1 MCRLT
6 KSKDEYFALTND
18 FTTTAD
24 EGSVIKLRDEY
35 RHVQHNLRAAAMKE
49 HKKLYDDIPLPLA
62 DHSMVIY

>member
-6 KSKDEYFALTND
+6 KSKDEHFALTND

-35 RHVQHNLRAAAMKE
+35 RYMQHNLRAAAMRE
-49 HKKLYDDIPLPLA
+49 HKKLYDDISLSLA
-62 DHSMVIY
+62 DHCMVI